1 MSEVSEPV
9 FDAGGK
15 YLYFFASTDA
25 GPVKQWFS
33 MSNADMVVTRSLYLA
48 VLAKGVESPLKPES
62 DEETGEKAD
71 EESSDGQPDEDT
83 PDQDEVGRA
92 AGQRGTTA
100 PERRPTTLPPASA
113 AIAARRGEP
122 RKPRATLRKAS
133 RRWS

>member
-33 MSNADMVVTRSLYLA
+33 MSNADMVITRSLYLA

-62 DEETGEKAD
+62 DEEAGEK
-71 EESSDGQPDEDT
+71 P
-83 PDQDEVGRA
+83 R
-92 AGQRGTTA
+92 TTA
-100 PERRPTTLPPASA
+100 RETTRLAMTCPIGDDGRRALASA
-113 AIAARRGEP
+113 GRRRKRQCRRRRRRQARR
-122 RKPRATLRKAS
+122 S
-133 RRWS
+133 RQEGA